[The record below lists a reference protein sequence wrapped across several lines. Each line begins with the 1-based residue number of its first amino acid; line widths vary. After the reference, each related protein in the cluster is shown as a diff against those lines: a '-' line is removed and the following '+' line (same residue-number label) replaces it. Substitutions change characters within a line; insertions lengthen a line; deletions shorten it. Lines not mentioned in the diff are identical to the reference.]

1 MDVYFFVVELEV
13 VFKELNGLLSASRG
27 LTTSSD
33 KSSEPLI
40 TFPGF
45 SKQRRESLRSIPQF
59 NFIQAQRQPDD
70 LLWGWGDLGA
80 KALPLACCD
89 LVAGW
94 FFE

>member
-1 MDVYFFVVELEV
+1 MIVYFFVVELEGA
-13 VFKELNGLLSASRG
+13 FKELNRLLPASRG

-59 NFIQAQRQPDD
+59 NFIQAQRQQDVLP
-70 LLWGWGDLGA
+70 WGWGDLGA